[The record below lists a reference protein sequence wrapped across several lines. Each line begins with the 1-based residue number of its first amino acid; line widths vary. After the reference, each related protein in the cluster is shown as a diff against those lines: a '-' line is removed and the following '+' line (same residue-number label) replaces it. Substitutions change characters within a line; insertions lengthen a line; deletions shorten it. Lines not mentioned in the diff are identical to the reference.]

1 MSLPGQP
8 VLIPNPYLRDLLHQP
23 NGSIYFS

>member
-8 VLIPNPYLRDLLHQP
+8 VLIPNPYLRDLLDQP